1 MNTIPATSADAA
13 KYIEKL
19 AAKNGQTVCGYCTKR
34 GVTPSIITKW
44 RKLNKTYRVSTFLR
58 LTEKV

>member
-1 MNTIPATSADAA
+1 MNTVPETASEAA

-19 AAKNGQTVCGYCTKR
+19 AKNQKISIAQYCYAR
-34 GVTPSIITKW
+34 DVTPSIITKW

-58 LTEKV
+58 LIKKA

>member
-1 MNTIPATSADAA
+1 MIAIPATSADAA
-13 KYIEKL
+13 KYIENL
-19 AAKNGQTVCGYCTKR
+19 ARKQKKSIAEYCEVR

-58 LTEKV
+58 LIEKV